1 MGCIHCPLDPLL
13 RVEMFY
19 VFVNINDTRPVKSP
33 PASARDTSDTSS
45 KSEDDSEYTLASLS
59 EGEVSE
65 VSSAPDVS
73 GHYLVAEAICCLYGF
88 VQCLIN

>member
-1 MGCIHCPLDPLL
+1 MGCIHWPLDPLL

-19 VFVNINDTRPVKSP
+19 VLVNINDTRPIESP

-45 KSEDDSEYTLASLS
+45 KSEDSEYTLASLS

-65 VSSAPDVS
+65 VSSGPDVS
-73 GHYLVAEAICCLYGF
+73 GHNVVDATHVFVLCLMCMLQY
-88 VQCLIN
+88 